1 MKYSFT
7 ATFQWVSAILIF
19 FFFSLLLHAQERLTV
34 DEAVRLA
41 LAHNRAIQIAA
52 SEVRRVHQHLL
63 AARTQRWPQVNL
75 LANGG
80 QLLTKPGLSFP
91 AGSLGSL
98 SDGTLLPSE
107 STTVRAA
114 RRPAAFVFGQINQP
128 LTQQYRIHLELKSLL
143 TEQAI
148 TNEKRRLSEQD
159 VVSQVRRT
167 FYQIVQAQ
175 SALANAEENVRF
187 YQELNHVLDE
197 RLLQKAALKAEAL
210 AVQAQLA
217 QAQYR
222 TTVPRDQLQDASEQL
237 NRLLGQ
243 PIDTPVQIVDIDD
256 SLPDLPELVPARIAA
271 TKNRPELREAALQIN
286 RAELNRRIKLAEYIP
301 DVSLNVSYLSFIN
314 VNSTLVG
321 NIASVGL
328 QVQWEPFD
336 WGRKRHEA
344 AEIREGK
351 TQSQLRQRDTEASVE
366 AQVSSAWRKAREA
379 RQFLEVT
386 QLSQNSSKETMRV
399 TKVQFEQQSALLR
412 DVLNAAA
419 AEANAE
425 DGTRRAAAQFW
436 SARADL
442 LKAMGTGE

>member
-7 ATFQWVSAILIF
+7 ATFQCVSTISIF

-52 SEVRRVHQHLL
+52 SEVRGVHQQLL
-63 AARTQRWPQVNL
+63 AARTQRLPQINL

-80 QLLTKPGLSFP
+80 QLLTRPGLSFP

-114 RRPAAFVFGQINQP
+114 RRPAAFVFGQVNQP
-128 LTQQYRIHLELKSLL
+128 LTQQYRIHLQLASLL

-159 VVSQVRRT
+159 IVNQVRRT
-167 FYQIVQAQ
+167 FYQMAQAQ

-187 YQELNHVLDE
+187 YRELNHVLDE
-197 RLLQKAALKAEAL
+197 RLLQKAALRAEAL
-210 AVQAQLA
+210 DAQARLA
-217 QAQYR
+217 QARYQ
-222 TTVPRDQLQDASEQL
+222 TTVPRDQLQNANEQL
-237 NRLLGQ
+237 NKLLGQ
-243 PIDTPVQIVDIDD
+243 PIDTPVQIADIDD
-256 SLPDLPELVPARIAA
+256 FLPALPELAEARIAA
-271 TKNRPELREAALQIN
+271 AKNRPELREAALQVN
-286 RAELNRRIKLAEYIP
+286 RAELDRRAKLAEYIP
-301 DVSLNVSYLSFIN
+301 NVSLNVSYLSFVN
-314 VNSTLVG
+314 VSSTLVG
-321 NIASVGL
+321 NVASVGV

-351 TQSQLRQRDTEASVE
+351 TQSQLKQRDAEASVE
-366 AQVSSAWRKAREA
+366 AQVNSAWRKAREA

-386 QLSQNSSKETMRV
+386 RLSQTSTKETMRE
-399 TKVQFEQQSALLR
+399 TNVQFEQHAALLR

-442 LKAMGTGE
+442 FKAMGTGE